1 MAVKNKLFSISSVA
15 IIVIAA
21 VLSAAH
27 FSDTNNANMEK
38 EEALVSMDSHSSS
51 KVIKEDVK
59 TESEQV
65 VEDISTEITKSDDVI
80 EQVIKEE
87 EKEEEIRTIEEELG
101 FVPIPGIEIPG
112 IDYKAYINYDDEKYK
127 NVAIVGA
134 KQYVNIRKGAGE
146 EHEIVGKLRPNGACT
161 LLGTIKDSK
170 NILWAKVKSGDVEG
184 YVKQQF
190 LVKDKDA
197 MAMVSSVGRLVI
209 RAKCNELNVREN
221 PSLESKILY
230 RIDKGEELDIVGAT
244 KDWIQVNVDVGGDVD
259 GGDSAYIS
267 REFVNISFELHKAYS
282 VLKRTYDD
290 ASESVETS
298 NVRES
303 IVSYAE
309 GFLGCPYKYGGTS
322 FKTGIDCSAYVQAIY
337 AKYGYKL
344 PRNSSK
350 QAGVGT
356 SISAS
361 QLKPGD
367 LVFYKRGDSIG
378 HVAIYIGNNKII
390 HASNKRDGVKY
401 SNMYYTTPCKFVRVV
416 K

>member
-1 MAVKNKLFSISSVA
+1 MAVKNKLFSISSIA

-21 VLSAAH
+21 VLSTAYL
-27 FSDTNNANMEK
+27 SDTNNANMEK
-38 EEALVSMDSHSSS
+38 EEALVSLDSHSSS
-51 KVIKEDVK
+51 KVVKEDVK

-80 EQVIKEE
+80 EQVIEEDKKE
-87 EKEEEIRTIEEELG
+87 KEIRTMEAELG

-112 IDYKAYINYDDEKYK
+112 IDYKAYINYEDPKY
-127 NVAIVGA
+127 NNIAIIGA
-134 KQYVNIRKGAGE
+134 RQYVNIRKGAGE
-146 EHEIVGKLRPNGACT
+146 EHEIIGKIRPNGACT

-170 NILWAKVKSGDVEG
+170 NILWAKIKSGDVEG

-230 RIDKGEELDIVGAT
+230 KIDKGEELDIVAVS
-244 KDWIQVNVDVGGDVD
+244 KDWIQVNVDVSDD
-259 GGDSAYIS
+259 KAYIS

-282 VLKRTYDD
+282 VVKRTYDT
-290 ASESVETS
+290 AVESVETS
-298 NVRES
+298 NLRES
-303 IVSYAE
+303 IVNYAE
-309 GFLGCPYKYGGTS
+309 GFLGYPYKYGGTS

-337 AKYGYKL
+337 AKFGYKL
-344 PRNSSK
+344 PRNSAK

-356 SISAS
+356 SINAS
-361 QLKPGD
+361 QLQPGD
-367 LVFYKRGDSIG
+367 LVFYRRGDDIG

-390 HASNKRDGVKY
+390 HASNERDGIKY
-401 SNMYYTTPCKFVRVV
+401 SNMYYTTPAKFVRVV